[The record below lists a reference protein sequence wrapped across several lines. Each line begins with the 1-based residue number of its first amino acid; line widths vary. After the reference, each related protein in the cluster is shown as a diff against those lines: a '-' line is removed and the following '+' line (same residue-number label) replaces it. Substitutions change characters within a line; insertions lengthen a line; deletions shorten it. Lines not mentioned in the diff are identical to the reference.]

1 LYKFQSQVKPALIPL
16 FKTIIV
22 LIITTI
28 SSHVLSLCPA
38 GSAGSRLPSVL
49 HDGPQTKCM
58 CFSTA
63 VNTPSSC
70 CFRYQ
75 TQAIP
80 VKLVAAYAVTELQ
93 CTKSGIIFIL
103 KDGRM
108 VCADPDNKW
117 VKNIKNRMD
126 QRLSNSLNKPTKS
139 V

>member
-1 LYKFQSQVKPALIPL
+1 MLSENSEMMCFSLTYKTGNISDQIKIGSWGFFCHRLIN
-16 FKTIIV
+16 
-22 LIITTI
+22 
-28 SSHVLSLCPA
+28 H
-38 GSAGSRLPSVL
+38 R
-49 HDGPQTKCM
+49 TKCM

-103 KDGRM
+103 KDGRT